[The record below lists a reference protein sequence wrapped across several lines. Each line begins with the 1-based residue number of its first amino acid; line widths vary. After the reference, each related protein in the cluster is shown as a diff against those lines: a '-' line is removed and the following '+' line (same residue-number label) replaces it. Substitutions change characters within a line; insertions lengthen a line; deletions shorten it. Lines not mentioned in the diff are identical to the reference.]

1 MNYKNKTKEELLA
14 DVYRLEIANNKA
26 KEHVNKLEQLLDKIQ
41 VILEDFK
48 GKNWINKAINV
59 AKLILTIVE
68 LIKEYRNEYK

>member
-1 MNYKNKTKEELLA
+1 MNYKNKTKEELLN

-26 KEHVNKLEQLLDKIQ
+26 KEQVNKLEQLLDKIQ

>member
-26 KEHVNKLEQLLDKIQ
+26 KAQVNKLEQLLDKIQ

>member
-1 MNYKNKTKEELLA
+1 MNYKNKTKEELLN

-26 KEHVNKLEQLLDKIQ
+26 KVQVNKLEQLLDKIQ

>member
-1 MNYKNKTKEELLA
+1 MNYKNKTKEELLN
-14 DVYRLEIANNKA
+14 DVYRLEIANNKV
-26 KEHVNKLEQLLDKIQ
+26 KEQVNKLEQLLDKIQ

>member
-1 MNYKNKTKEELLA
+1 MNYKNKTKEELLT

-26 KEHVNKLEQLLDKIQ
+26 KVQVNKLEQLLDKIQ

>member
-1 MNYKNKTKEELLA
+1 MNYKNKTKEELLN
-14 DVYRLEIANNKA
+14 DVYRLEIANNKS
-26 KEHVNKLEQLLDKIQ
+26 KEQVNKLEQLLDKIQ